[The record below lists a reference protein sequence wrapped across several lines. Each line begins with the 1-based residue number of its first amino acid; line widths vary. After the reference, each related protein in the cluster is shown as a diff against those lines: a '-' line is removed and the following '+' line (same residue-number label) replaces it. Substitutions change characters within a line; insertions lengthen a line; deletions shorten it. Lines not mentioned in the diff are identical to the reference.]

1 MEVEPEMLIFF
12 ESPVSIGFLYR
23 LVFASHIV
31 MRLIG
36 ACGIRLVHLLLEL
49 TRINQYAASS
59 YSAQQKL
66 SIIMEEA
73 VVDEEKKRLAE
84 GMEPKKITVCQDEIF
99 HPEKCLLAIESVSN
113 FILAMKYFCGRE
125 GAQSTRNEGKDI
137 VHYEEEVLGAHH
149 SPRLYPIESALVKRS
164 SVVRESRKNRA
175 EKAVNESAKEVGC
188 HLQGK
193 EAYINSTC
201 GPVRFSKFNKRIQ
214 EAQEKK
220 AEAMAALNMTKGH
233 QERIKETRIQG
244 ISEDC
249 RPYNFETATPKSADE
264 NLHHLLHD
272 FLKLRRSHLRQFCQ
286 SNVSRR

>member
-1 MEVEPEMLIFF
+1 MEIKPEMLIFF

-23 LVFASHIV
+23 LVFAAHIM
-31 MRLIG
+31 MRPLG
-36 ACGIRLVHLLLEL
+36 PCGIRLARLLLEL

-66 SIIMEEA
+66 SISMEEA

-113 FILAMKYFCGRE
+113 FILAMKCFCGRE
-125 GAQSTRNEGKDI
+125 GAQSTRNEGKDV

-164 SVVRESRKNRA
+164 SVVRESRKNKA
-175 EKAVNESAKEVGC
+175 EKAVNEAAKEVGC
-188 HLQGK
+188 HLRGK
-193 EAYINSTC
+193 EAYINSMR

-214 EAQEKK
+214 EAQKKK
-220 AEAMAALNMTKGH
+220 AKARAALNMTKGH
-233 QERIKETRIQG
+233 QERIKETIQG
-244 ISEDC
+244 ISEDY

-264 NLHHLLHD
+264 NFSSLTTRLSTN
-272 FLKLRRSHLRQFCQ
+272 RRDR
-286 SNVSRR
+286 V